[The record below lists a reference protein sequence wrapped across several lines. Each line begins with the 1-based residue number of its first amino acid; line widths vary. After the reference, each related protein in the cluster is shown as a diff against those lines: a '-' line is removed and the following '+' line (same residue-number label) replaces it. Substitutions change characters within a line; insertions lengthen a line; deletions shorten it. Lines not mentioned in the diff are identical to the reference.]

1 MASGCSADP
10 SFSAKETSSL
20 FAGPTSSVESCHC
33 SRSSKRTFPFMESCL
48 GFQENPQENTEVVH
62 GVGEDNPDGGKT
74 CARGHWR
81 PAEDSKLRRLVELY
95 GPQNWK
101 LIAEKLKG
109 RSGKSCRLRWFNQLD
124 PKINRRPFT
133 EQEEEKLMT
142 AHRSYGNKWA
152 TIARLFPGRT
162 DNAVKNQW
170 HVIMARKYREQAAA
184 HRRKKLGQPLHRR
197 LGEAAAARHHF
208 FPSLAAVGG
217 SIGLHR
223 VAHSGENAVS
233 GTPFD
238 FFSGTTASRQFCRV
252 IAPRKEE
259 RKLNKISKD
268 LLSPPWKKRKRR
280 RTETSKGGS
289 LCFAMRAKLDE
300 TFEIRATILCVI
312 NASVPTLLLLRGSPS
327 ALRTLTC

>member
-1 MASGCSADP
+1 
-10 SFSAKETSSL
+10 
-20 FAGPTSSVESCHC
+20 
-33 SRSSKRTFPFMESCL
+33 MESCL

-208 FPSLAAVGG
+208 CPSLAAVGG

-238 FFSGTTASRQFCRV
+238 FFSDDKDQEKGSFNSNNSPISLATQRSSHASHVSVSGRPFEGN
-252 IAPRKEE
+252 KE
-259 RKLNKISKD
+259 S
-268 LLSPPWKKRKRR
+268 SH
-280 RTETSKGGS
+280 
-289 LCFAMRAKLDE
+289 LD
-300 TFEIRATILCVI
+300 AAV
-312 NASVPTLLLLRGSPS
+312 SPTLIDFLGVG
-327 ALRTLTC
+327 AT

>member
-1 MASGCSADP
+1 MASGWCAD
-10 SFSAKETSSL
+10 SSSSSSSKEVSTL
-20 FAGPTSSVESCHC
+20 FAGPTSSLESCHYG
-33 SRSSKRTFPFMESCL
+33 RSSKRTCRTFPFMESCL
-48 GFQENPQENTEVVH
+48 GFQENPQENTEVAH

-101 LIAEKLKG
+101 LIAEKFKG

-142 AHRSYGNKWA
+142 AHRLHGNKWA

-162 DNAVKNQW
+162 DNALKNQW
-170 HVIMARKYREQAAA
+170 HVIMARKYREQAVA
-184 HRRKKLGQPLHRR
+184 HRRKKLGQHLHRR

-208 FPSLAAVGG
+208 FPS
-217 SIGLHR
+217 IGLHR
-223 VAHSGENAVS
+223 VAHSGEDAVS

-238 FFSGTTASRQFCRV
+238 FFSEDKKDQEKKSFNSNKTPISLAIQRSSHASHVSVNGRPFEGN
-252 IAPRKEE
+252 KE
-259 RKLNKISKD
+259 SSHPD
-268 LLSPPWKKRKRR
+268 AAVS
-280 RTETSKGGS
+280 
-289 LCFAMRAKLDE
+289 
-300 TFEIRATILCVI
+300 
-312 NASVPTLLLLRGSPS
+312 PTLIDFLGVGAP
-327 ALRTLTC
+327 

>member
-1 MASGCSADP
+1 ASGCYAD
-10 SFSAKETSSL
+10 SSSAKEVSSL
-20 FAGPTSSVESCHC
+20 FAGPTSSVESCPC
-33 SRSSKRTFPFMESCL
+33 SRSLKRTCRTFPFMESCL
-48 GFQENPQENTEVVH
+48 GFQENLQENTEVAHVA
-62 GVGEDNPDGGKT
+62 GEDNPDGGKT

-101 LIAEKLKG
+101 LIAEKLNG

-142 AHRSYGNKWA
+142 AHRLYGNKWA

-170 HVIMARKYREQAAA
+170 HVIMARKYREQAVG
-184 HRRKKLGQPLHRR
+184 HRRKKLGEPLHRR

-208 FPSLAAVGG
+208 FPSLAAVVG

-223 VAHSGENAVS
+223 VAHRGEDAVS

-238 FFSGTTASRQFCRV
+238 FFSED
-252 IAPRKEE
+252 K
-259 RKLNKISKD
+259 KD
-268 LLSPPWKKRKRR
+268 QEKKRFN
-280 RTETSKGGS
+280 SNNSPIS
-289 LCFAMRAKLDE
+289 LAIQRPSHASHVSVNGRPFEGNKESSHLD
-300 TFEIRATILCVI
+300 AAV
-312 NASVPTLLLLRGSPS
+312 APTLIDFLGVG
-327 ALRTLTC
+327 AT